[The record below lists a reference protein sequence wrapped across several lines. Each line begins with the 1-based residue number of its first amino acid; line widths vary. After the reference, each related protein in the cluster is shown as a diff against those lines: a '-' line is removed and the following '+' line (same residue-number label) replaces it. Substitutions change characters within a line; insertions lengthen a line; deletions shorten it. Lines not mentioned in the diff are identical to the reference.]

1 MNQNQEIANQAITG
15 QNTNE
20 PKTYTI
26 RQASE
31 LLGVRTGTLRHYCN
45 LGLVPGLK
53 RNRAGQ
59 RIFSEEQFNQLRNI
73 AYFFRCELTSREIK
87 NYLHSSPAEQKQI
100 LGTKKQQLWQKLD
113 TIRQNIDFIERQE
126 DLINQNS

>member
-1 MNQNQEIANQAITG
+1 MNQNTISQSIAD
-15 QNTNE
+15 QNTTE

-26 RQASE
+26 RQASD
-31 LLGVRTGTLRHYCN
+31 LLSIKTGTLRHYCN
-45 LGLVPGLK
+45 LGLIPGLK

-87 NYLHSSPAEQKQI
+87 KYLHSSPAEQKQI

-113 TIRQNIDFIERQE
+113 AIRQNIDFIERQE
-126 DLINQNS
+126 DLLN

>member
-1 MNQNQEIANQAITG
+1 MNQDQNVVSQSTTG
-15 QNTNE
+15 QNANE

-87 NYLHSSPAEQKQI
+87 NYLRSSPAEQKQI

>member
-1 MNQNQEIANQAITG
+1 MNQNTIGQSIAD
-15 QNTNE
+15 QNTTE

-26 RQASE
+26 RQASD
-31 LLGVRTGTLRHYCN
+31 LLSVKTGTLRHYCN
-45 LGLVPGLK
+45 LGLISGLK

-87 NYLHSSPAEQKQI
+87 KYLHSSPAEQKQI

-113 TIRQNIDFIERQE
+113 AIRQNIDFIERQE
-126 DLINQNS
+126 DLLN

>member
-1 MNQNQEIANQAITG
+1 MNQNTIGKSIAD
-15 QNTNE
+15 QNTTE

-26 RQASE
+26 RQASD
-31 LLGVRTGTLRHYCN
+31 LLSVKTGTLRHYCN
-45 LGLVPGLK
+45 LGLISGLK

-87 NYLHSSPAEQKQI
+87 KYLHSSPAEQKQI

-113 TIRQNIDFIERQE
+113 SIRQNIDFIERQE
-126 DLINQNS
+126 DLLN

>member
-1 MNQNQEIANQAITG
+1 MNQNTISQSIAD
-15 QNTNE
+15 QNTTE

-26 RQASE
+26 RQASD
-31 LLGVRTGTLRHYCN
+31 LLNVKTGTLRHYCN
-45 LGLVPGLK
+45 LGLISGLK

-87 NYLHSSPAEQKQI
+87 KYLHSSPAEQKQI

-113 TIRQNIDFIERQE
+113 AIRQNIDFIERQE
-126 DLINQNS
+126 DLFN